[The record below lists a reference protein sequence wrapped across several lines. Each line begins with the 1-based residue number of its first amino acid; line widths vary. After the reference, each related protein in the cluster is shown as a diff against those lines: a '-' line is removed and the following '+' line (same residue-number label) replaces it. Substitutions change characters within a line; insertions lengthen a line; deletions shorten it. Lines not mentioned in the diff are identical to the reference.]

1 MRIRQKLLVG
11 LLLAGS
17 IIVSSGGVALASQA
31 NSKASYTVMAI
42 NPSPGFGLDWTLGQR
57 GLWDRVD
64 ASGGVDGHQI
74 NFTTCSDGTFIAETQ
89 DLSATCAEEA
99 VSDHVLAVTGSI
111 SDYDNVVYPV
121 LSAAH
126 IPDIGAFP
134 SDSTDNTSLESTPFL
149 VPLIV
154 LEAGLGIEL
163 KQVGHCSKAAI
174 INEQGTSVTQSEDDA
189 FAAGARWAGAKVA
202 APENLSATVTDY
214 APTVAILQS
223 SGVDCVADGLSDEG
237 GLPPLLTAIA
247 DSGKPMKVAFVG
259 VGVTSSQLEA
269 IGPAANNLLADVA
282 GEDDAL
288 VNLVHPAKTTPQE
301 RQMISDFNRSSSAAA
316 PNGNLDMPG
325 WVGADVLEIELK
337 RVIAQGLPITGAS
350 LLTALKQNYTITTG
364 VMPPA
369 NFSSPGLIHGYNR
382 VHNTDVNFIK
392 IVNYQQ
398 QPYDYSLHN
407 VAPSLAHFNG

>member
-1 MRIRQKLLVG
+1 MRIRRRLLMS
-11 LLLAGS
+11 LLLIGTIAM
-17 IIVSSGGVALASQA
+17 SSGGVALASQV
-31 NSKASYTVMAI
+31 NQKASYTVMAI

-57 GLWDRVD
+57 GLWDRID
-64 ASGGVDGHQI
+64 SSGGVDGHQI

-89 DLSATCAEEA
+89 DLSATCAEAA

-111 SDYDNVVYPV
+111 SDYNNVVYPV

-126 IPDIGAFP
+126 IPDIGSFP
-134 SDSTDNTSLESTPFL
+134 VSPIDNTSLESVPFL
-149 VPLIV
+149 VPGIV

-163 KQVGHCSKAAI
+163 KQVGHCSKVAI
-174 INEQGTSVTQSEDDA
+174 INEQGTAITQGEDDA
-189 FAAGARWAGAKVA
+189 FAAGARWAGLKVA

-223 SGVDCVADGLSDEG
+223 SDVDCIADALSTAG
-237 GLPPLLTAIA
+237 NLPPLLTAIT

-259 VGVTSSQLEA
+259 VGVTSAQLQA

-288 VNLVHPAKTTPQE
+288 VNLVNPQKTTPQE
-301 RQMISDFNRSSSAAA
+301 RQMIADFNRASSAAA

-325 WVGADVLEIELK
+325 WVGADVLLIELK

-350 LLTALKQNYTITTG
+350 VLKVLKQNYTIDTG

-382 VHNTDVNFIK
+382 IHNTYVNYIK
-392 IVNYQQ
+392 IVNYQE
-398 QPYDYSLHN
+398 QPYDFKLHD
-407 VAPSLAHFNG
+407 VGPSLAHFKG